1 MGGRVVRRRRSEATG
16 RNGRLY
22 ERQGRD
28 HHDSQ
33 YPHGARFDAERVI
46 AHAPI
51 ANKCLRVGGRLFAH
65 ALSRVNLFAKRNRNP
80 RETVARGPVRPGR
93 VPHAAG
99 LVGRI

>member
-1 MGGRVVRRRRSEATG
+1 MGGRVVRRGRSDATG

-33 YPHGARFDAERVI
+33 YPHGARFDAERGI

-51 ANKCLRVGGRLFAH
+51 A
-65 ALSRVNLFAKRNRNP
+65 
-80 RETVARGPVRPGR
+80 E
-93 VPHAAG
+93 
-99 LVGRI
+99 